1 MLLRNGAINK
11 KGKRKNIQQRKN
23 EIRSV
28 LAQIAQLLLTVDRQ
42 SNGPDHIHVHKLTL
56 ALLDC
61 TTETVTYGI
70 TALFNFLPKCAV
82 FDHIQLAEGPAAVGK
97 QYLFKLDYTVNK
109 LGMVFAICHS
119 SQRTYMLM
127 FMCVCTHSL
136 CWCVCNCVFWERG

>member
-1 MLLRNGAINK
+1 MLVVSTNK
-11 KGKRKNIQQRKN
+11 ESKENYI
-23 EIRSV
+23 
-28 LAQIAQLLLTVDRQ
+28 
-42 SNGPDHIHVHKLTL
+42 GPAPLEEMARYDIPLTL

-70 TALFNFLPKCAV
+70 TALFNFLPKRAV

-127 FMCVCTHSL
+127 FVCVYSQL
-136 CWCVCNCVFWERG
+136 VLVCV